1 VRCHAS
7 GGEER
12 GSGNEHRYK
21 NQVSTV
27 VQAMAEV
34 FRGVGTPYVFGLPG
48 GEVIELMNALKEVE
62 IPFLLTKHENTAAF
76 AAGVTGEILG
86 IPGVCIATI
95 GPGATNM
102 ATGVANAWMDRDPV
116 IAITGQIA
124 SSRYNTATH
133 QVLDSV
139 AFYRPITKWSTGI
152 HPASAAET
160 LHKAIRV
167 ATSERPGPVH
177 LSLPSDL
184 AKAETSVKQPT
195 TSPFDTYAGMVAPS
209 EESLSTAKKLI
220 GSAAHPI
227 IFAGIGVVRANA
239 GDGLVRLADKLSAPV
254 IVMPKAKGVI
264 PEDHPLFVGVFEM
277 LGDKLVL
284 EFGAQADLI
293 IACGLD
299 VVEFD
304 KTWNFSAPVVHV
316 DALPNSDEFYP
327 AEVEL
332 VGHLATALSALA
344 EQLPARAAWTGQEIR
359 FHRREL
365 LGLIT
370 RAGTRMAS
378 HQVVSAARKILPKQ
392 TVATC
397 DVGAHK
403 FLVGQLWTTYAP
415 KTFFM
420 SNGLSAMGYG
430 LPAAM
435 AAQLAWPDKPVVAFL
450 GDGGFAMY
458 MAELETAVRLK
469 LPLIVVVLCDGAL
482 SLVAMAQERRGLPHN
497 AVDFANPDI
506 EKLAK
511 AFGTQ
516 GKVCETVSDVETA
529 ITSALANRTLTI
541 VQAIVDP
548 DPYRI

>member
-1 VRCHAS
+1 
-7 GGEER
+7 
-12 GSGNEHRYK
+12 
-21 NQVSTV
+21 VSTV
-27 VQAMAEV
+27 VQAMADV
-34 FRGVGTPYVFGLPG
+34 LRRLGTPYVFGLPG
-48 GEVIELMNALKEVE
+48 GEVVELMHALKEAD

-124 SSRYNTATH
+124 SPRYNTATH

-139 AFYRPITKWSTGI
+139 AFYRPITKWSTAI
-152 HPASAAET
+152 HPGSAAET
-160 LHKAIRV
+160 LHKAVRM

-177 LSLPSDL
+177 LTLQSDL
-184 AKAETSVKQPT
+184 AGAEAGGKVST
-195 TSPFDTYAGMVAPS
+195 TSPVRTYAGMGGPSAESMVEATKMVA
-209 EESLSTAKKLI
+209 
-220 GSAAHPI
+220 SAARPI
-227 IFAGIGVVRANA
+227 IFAGLGVLRANA
-239 GDGLVRLADKLSAPV
+239 GDSLVCLAEKLSAPV

-264 PEDHPLFVGVFEM
+264 PEDHPLFAGVFEM

-284 EFGAQADLI
+284 EFGARADLI
-293 IACGLD
+293 LACGLD

-304 KTWNFSAPVVHV
+304 KPWNFSAPVVHI

-327 AEVEL
+327 ADVEL
-332 VGHLATALSALA
+332 VGHPAIALSALA
-344 EQLPARAAWTGQEIR
+344 EQLPSRRAWTAQEIGA
-359 FHRREL
+359 HRRDL
-365 LGLIT
+365 LELIT
-370 RAGTRMAS
+370 RAGAGMAS
-378 HQVVSAARKILPKQ
+378 HQVVAAARKILPRE

-403 FLVGQLWTTYAP
+403 FLVGQLWTTYTP
-415 KTFFM
+415 KSFFM

-430 LPAAM
+430 FPAAM

-458 MAELETAVRLK
+458 MAELETARRLK
-469 LPLIVVVLCDGAL
+469 LPLIIVVLCDGAL
-482 SLVAMAQERRGLPHN
+482 SLIAMSQERRGLPHN

-506 EKLAK
+506 AKLAE
-511 AFGTQ
+511 AFGAD
-516 GKVCETVSDVETA
+516 GRVCETVSEVEKA
-529 ITSALANRTLTI
+529 VTSAWTNRRLTVI
-541 VQAIVDP
+541 QAIVDP
-548 DPYRI
+548 GPYRL

>member
-1 VRCHAS
+1 MSTGTRT
-7 GGEER
+7 R
-12 GSGNEHRYK
+12 
-21 NQVSTV
+21 VSTV

-34 FRGVGTPYVFGLPG
+34 LRGVCTPYVFGLPG
-48 GEVIELMNALKEVE
+48 GEVVELMNALKEAT

-102 ATGVANAWMDRDPV
+102 ATGVTNAWMDRDPV

-139 AFYRPITKWSTGI
+139 AFYRRITKWSTWINPG
-152 HPASAAET
+152 SAAET
-160 LHKAIRV
+160 LHKAIRI

-177 LSLPSDL
+177 LTLSSDL
-184 AKAETSVKQPT
+184 AKAEAGGKFPT
-195 TSPFDTYAGMVAPS
+195 TSPVRTYAGMGAPS
-209 EESLSTAKKLI
+209 VESLAKAKEMI
-220 GSAAHPI
+220 ASAGQPI
-227 IFAGIGVVRANA
+227 IFAGLGVLRAHA
-239 GDGLVRLADKLSAPV
+239 GDGLVRLAEKLSAPV

-264 PEDHPLFVGVFEM
+264 PENHPLFAGVFEM

-284 EFGAQADLI
+284 EFGARTDLI
-293 IACGLD
+293 VACGLD

-304 KTWNFSAPVVHV
+304 KPWNFSAPVLHI

-327 AEVEL
+327 AEIEL
-332 VGHLATALSALA
+332 VGHLAKALSALA
-344 EQLPARAAWTGQEIR
+344 EQLPSRRTWTAPEISA
-359 FHRREL
+359 HRRDL
-365 LGLIT
+365 LELIT
-370 RAGTRMAS
+370 RAGAGMAS
-378 HQVVSAARKILPKQ
+378 HEVVSAARRILPKE

-397 DVGAHK
+397 DVGVHK

-415 KTFFM
+415 KSFFM

-430 LPAAM
+430 FPAAM

-458 MAELETAVRLK
+458 MAELETARRLK
-469 LPLIVVVLCDGAL
+469 LPLIIVVLCDGAL
-482 SLVAMAQERRGLPHN
+482 SLIAMSQERRGLPHN
-497 AVDFANPDI
+497 AVEFANPDI
-506 EKLAK
+506 AK
-511 AFGTQ
+511 VAEAFGAD
-516 GKVCETVSDVETA
+516 GKVCETVSEVEKA
-529 ITSALANRTLTI
+529 ITSAWTSRRLTVI
-541 VQAIVDP
+541 QAVVDP
-548 DPYRI
+548 GPYRV

>member
-1 VRCHAS
+1 M
-7 GGEER
+7 
-12 GSGNEHRYK
+12 GSK
-21 NQVSTV
+21 TTTV

-34 FRGVGTPYVFGLPG
+34 LRRVETPYVFGLPG
-48 GEVIELMNALKEVE
+48 GEVVELMNALKEAD
-62 IPFLLTKHENTAAF
+62 IPFLLTKHENMAAF

-86 IPGVCIATI
+86 IPGICIATI

-139 AFYRPITKWSTGI
+139 AFYKPITKWSAWINPG
-152 HPASAAET
+152 SAAET
-160 LHKAIRV
+160 LHRAIRV

-177 LSLPSDL
+177 LTLPSDL
-184 AKAETSVKQPT
+184 AKAEAGGKFPA
-195 TSPFDTYAGMVAPS
+195 TSPVRTYAGMGAPS
-209 EESLSTAKKLI
+209 GESLSKAREMI
-220 GSAAHPI
+220 ASSGRPI
-227 IFAGIGVVRANA
+227 ILAGLGVLRANA
-239 GDGLVRLADKLSAPV
+239 GNGLVRLAEKLNAPV

-264 PEDHPLFVGVFEM
+264 REDHPLFAGVFEM

-304 KTWNFSAPVVHV
+304 KPWNFSAPVVHI
-316 DALPNSDEFYP
+316 DALPNRDEFYP

-332 VGHLATALSALA
+332 VGHLATALSALT
-344 EQLPARAAWTGQEIR
+344 EHLPSRRAWTAEEIST
-359 FHRREL
+359 HRRDL
-365 LGLIT
+365 LELIT
-370 RAGTRMAS
+370 KAGSGMAS
-378 HQVVSAARKILPKQ
+378 HEVVSAARKVLPKE

-403 FLVGQLWTTYAP
+403 FLVGQLWATYAP
-415 KTFFM
+415 KSFFM

-430 LPAAM
+430 FPAAM
-435 AAQLAWPDKPVVAFL
+435 AAQLVWPDKPVVAFL

-458 MAELETAVRLK
+458 MAELETARRLK
-469 LPLIVVVLCDGAL
+469 LPLIIVVLCDGAL
-482 SLVAMAQERRGLPHN
+482 SLIAMSQERRGLSHN
-497 AVDFANPDI
+497 AVDFTNPDI
-506 EKLAK
+506 AK
-511 AFGTQ
+511 VAEAFGAE
-516 GKVCETVSDVETA
+516 GKVCETVSEVENA
-529 ITSALANRTLTI
+529 ITSALAKRRLTV

-548 DPYRI
+548 GPYRV

>member
-1 VRCHAS
+1 MSAVA
-7 GGEER
+7 
-12 GSGNEHRYK
+12 K
-21 NQVSTV
+21 TKTTTV

-34 FRGVGTPYVFGLPG
+34 LRRAGTPYAFGLPG
-48 GEVIELMNALKEVE
+48 GEVVELMNALKEAD

-86 IPGVCIATI
+86 IPGVCVATI

-102 ATGVANAWMDRDPV
+102 ATGVTNAWMDRDPV

-139 AFYRPITKWSTGI
+139 AFYRPISKWSAAI
-152 HPASAAET
+152 HPGSAAET
-160 LHKAIRV
+160 LHKAIRI

-177 LSLPSDL
+177 LTLSSDL
-184 AKAETSVKQPT
+184 AKAETGGKCPA
-195 TSPFDTYAGMVAPS
+195 TSPIPNYLGMPS
-209 EESLSTAKKLI
+209 KESLSEATGMI
-220 GSAAHPI
+220 AAARRPI
-227 IFAGIGVVRANA
+227 IFAGLGVLRANA
-239 GDGLVRLADKLSAPV
+239 GDGLVGLAERLSAPV

-264 PEDHPLFVGVFEM
+264 PEGHPLFAGVFEM

-284 EFGAQADLI
+284 EFGARADLI
-293 IACGLD
+293 VACGLD

-304 KTWNFSAPVVHV
+304 KPWNFQAPVIHI

-327 AEVEL
+327 ADVEL
-332 VGHLATALSALA
+332 VGHPAAALSALA
-344 EQLPARAAWTGQEIR
+344 EQLPSRHAWTAQEIST
-359 FHRREL
+359 HRRDL
-365 LGLIT
+365 LELIT
-370 RAGTRMAS
+370 RAGAGMAA
-378 HQVVSAARKILPKQ
+378 HQVVAAARKILPKE

-403 FLVGQLWTTYAP
+403 FLVGQLWTTYTP
-415 KTFFM
+415 KSFFM

-430 LPAAM
+430 FPAAM
-435 AAQLAWPDKPVVAFL
+435 AAQLAWPDTPVVAFL

-458 MAELETAVRLK
+458 MAELETALRLQ
-469 LPLIVVVLCDGAL
+469 LPLIIVVLCDGAL
-482 SLVAMAQERRGLPHN
+482 SLIAMSQERRGLPHN

-506 EKLAK
+506 ARVAE
-511 AFGTQ
+511 AFGAD
-516 GKVCETVSDVETA
+516 GKVCQTVSEVEKA
-529 ITSALANRTLTI
+529 ITSAWTSRRLTV

-548 DPYRI
+548 GPYRV

>member
-1 VRCHAS
+1 
-7 GGEER
+7 
-12 GSGNEHRYK
+12 
-21 NQVSTV
+21 VSTV
-27 VQAMAEV
+27 VQAIAEV
-34 FRGVGTPYVFGLPG
+34 LKRVGTPYVFGLPG
-48 GEVIELMNALKEVE
+48 GEVVELMNALKEAG

-76 AAGVTGEILG
+76 AAGVTGEILC

-124 SSRYNTATH
+124 LSRYNTATH

-139 AFYRPITKWSTGI
+139 AFYRPITKWSTWI
-152 HPASAAET
+152 HPGSAAET
-160 LHKAIRV
+160 LHKAIRI

-177 LSLPSDL
+177 LTLPSDQ
-184 AKAETSVKQPT
+184 AKAEGGGISPT
-195 TSPFDTYAGMVAPS
+195 TSPVRTYVGMGTPS
-209 EESLSTAKKLI
+209 EQSLSRAKEMI
-220 GSAAHPI
+220 ASAGRPV
-227 IFAGIGVVRANA
+227 IFAGLGVLRANA
-239 GDGLVRLADKLSAPV
+239 SEGLLGLAEKLSAPV

-264 PEDHPLFVGVFEM
+264 PEDHPLFAGVFEM

-284 EFGAQADLI
+284 EFAARADLI
-293 IACGLD
+293 VACGLD

-304 KTWNFSAPVVHV
+304 KPWNFAVPVVHI

-332 VGHLATALSALA
+332 VGYLATALSALA
-344 EQLPARAAWTGQEIR
+344 EQLPSRRAWSPKEIGS
-359 FHRREL
+359 HRQDL
-365 LGLIT
+365 LELIT
-370 RAGTRMAS
+370 HDGSGMAS

-415 KTFFM
+415 KSFFM

-430 LPAAM
+430 FPAAM

-458 MAELETAVRLK
+458 MAELETARRLQ
-469 LPLIVVVLCDGAL
+469 LPLIIVVLCDGAL
-482 SLVAMAQERRGLPHN
+482 SLIAMSQERRGLPHN
-497 AVDFANPDI
+497 AVNFTNPDI
-506 EKLAK
+506 PKVAE
-511 AFGTQ
+511 AFGAD
-516 GKVCETVSDVETA
+516 GKVCETVSEVEKA
-529 ITSALANRTLTI
+529 IASAETTRRLTVI
-541 VQAIVDP
+541 QAIVDP
-548 DPYRI
+548 GPYRT

>member
-1 VRCHAS
+1 MGTVA
-7 GGEER
+7 
-12 GSGNEHRYK
+12 K
-21 NQVSTV
+21 TKTTTV

-34 FRGVGTPYVFGLPG
+34 LRRVGTPYAFGLPG
-48 GEVIELMNALKEVE
+48 GEVVEFINALKQAD

-86 IPGVCIATI
+86 IPGVCVATI

-102 ATGVANAWMDRDPV
+102 ATGVTNAWMDRDPV

-124 SSRYNTATH
+124 TPQYNVATH

-139 AFYRPITKWSTGI
+139 AFYRPVTKWSASV
-152 HPASAAET
+152 HPGSAAET
-160 LHKAIRV
+160 LHKAIRI
-167 ATSERPGPVH
+167 ATSERSGPVH
-177 LSLPSDL
+177 LTLSSDL
-184 AKAETSVKQPT
+184 AKAEAGGKFPT
-195 TSPFDTYAGMVAPS
+195 TSPVRTYLGMGAPCK
-209 EESLSTAKKLI
+209 ESLSKAKGMI
-220 GSAAHPI
+220 AAAGRPI
-227 IFAGIGVVRANA
+227 IFAGLGVLRANA
-239 GDGLVRLADKLSAPV
+239 GDGLVGLAEKLGAPV

-264 PEDHPLFVGVFEM
+264 PEDHPLFAGVFEM

-284 EFGAQADLI
+284 EMGGRADLI
-293 IACGLD
+293 VACGLD

-304 KTWNFSAPVVHV
+304 KPWNFQAPVVHV
-316 DALPNSDEFYP
+316 DALPNRDEFYP

-332 VGHLATALSALA
+332 VGHPAIALSALA
-344 EQLPARAAWTGQEIR
+344 EELPSRRAWTAQEISS
-359 FHRREL
+359 HRRDL
-365 LGLIT
+365 LELIT
-370 RAGTRMAS
+370 RAGSGMAS
-378 HQVVSAARKILPKQ
+378 HQVVAAARKILPKE

-415 KTFFM
+415 RSFFM

-430 LPAAM
+430 FPAAM

-458 MAELETAVRLK
+458 MAELETARRLN

-482 SLVAMAQERRGLPHN
+482 SLIAMSQERRGLPHH

-506 EKLAK
+506 AK
-511 AFGTQ
+511 VAEAFGAD
-516 GKVCETVSDVETA
+516 GKVCETASEVETA
-529 ITSALANRTLTI
+529 IASAWSSRRLTVI
-541 VQAIVDP
+541 QAIVDAG
-548 DPYRI
+548 PYRV

>member
-1 VRCHAS
+1 MGTVA
-7 GGEER
+7 
-12 GSGNEHRYK
+12 K
-21 NQVSTV
+21 TKTTTV

-34 FRGVGTPYVFGLPG
+34 LRRVGTPYAFGLPG
-48 GEVIELMNALKEVE
+48 GEVVEFINALKQAD

-86 IPGVCIATI
+86 IPGVCVATI

-102 ATGVANAWMDRDPV
+102 ATGVTNAWMDRDPV

-124 SSRYNTATH
+124 APQYNVATH

-139 AFYRPITKWSTGI
+139 AFYRPVTKWSASV
-152 HPASAAET
+152 HPGSAAET
-160 LHKAIRV
+160 LHKAIRI
-167 ATSERPGPVH
+167 ATSERSGPVH
-177 LSLPSDL
+177 LTLSSDL
-184 AKAETSVKQPT
+184 AKAEAGGKFPT
-195 TSPFDTYAGMVAPS
+195 TSPVRTYLGMGAPCK
-209 EESLSTAKKLI
+209 ESLSKAKGMI
-220 GSAAHPI
+220 AAAGRPI
-227 IFAGIGVVRANA
+227 IFAGLGVLRANA
-239 GDGLVRLADKLSAPV
+239 GDGLVGLAEKLGAPV

-264 PEDHPLFVGVFEM
+264 PEDHPLFAGVFEM

-284 EFGAQADLI
+284 EMGGRADLI
-293 IACGLD
+293 VACGLD

-304 KTWNFSAPVVHV
+304 KPWNFQAPVVHV
-316 DALPNSDEFYP
+316 DALPNRDEFYP

-332 VGHLATALSALA
+332 VGHPAIALSALA
-344 EQLPARAAWTGQEIR
+344 EELPSRRAWTAQEISS
-359 FHRREL
+359 HRRDL
-365 LGLIT
+365 LELIT
-370 RAGTRMAS
+370 RAGSGMAS
-378 HQVVSAARKILPKQ
+378 HQVVAAARKILPKE

-415 KTFFM
+415 RSFFM

-430 LPAAM
+430 FPAAM

-458 MAELETAVRLK
+458 MAELETARRLN

-482 SLVAMAQERRGLPHN
+482 SLIAMSQERRGLPHH

-506 EKLAK
+506 AK
-511 AFGTQ
+511 VAEAFGAD
-516 GKVCETVSDVETA
+516 GKVCETASEVETA
-529 ITSALANRTLTI
+529 IASAWSNRRLTVI
-541 VQAIVDP
+541 QAIVDAG
-548 DPYRI
+548 PYRV